1 MQKILSKVLISIG
14 GLLAIVGLFFN
25 LLKWNDIFQ
34 GIIFGPIVI
43 VFGIILLLYKKKSPS
58 PPRL

>member
-25 LLKWNDIFQ
+25 FLKWNDIFQ
-34 GIIFGPIVI
+34 GIIFGPIIIVI
-43 VFGIILLLYKKKSPS
+43 GIILLLYTKKSPS